1 MVTIPQIPQNI
12 FYIIIAALVVIGMIF
27 VILQW
32 RRVKVSKN
40 NVAFLT
46 KQAELRKIE
55 LVDRDLESKNMNNDI
70 VLNQKNLSQLKENTS
85 DVMIKAEYINN
96 EINERVN
103 HLESTT
109 EYMKLQNLFND
120 IENKEKELDKKTEF
134 MGKNKL

>member
-1 MVTIPQIPQNI
+1 MVTIPQIPQNV
-12 FYIIIAALVVIGMIF
+12 FYIIVAALAVIGMIF
-27 VILQW
+27 VILQL

-55 LVDRDLESKNMNNDI
+55 LVDRDLESKNMNNDL
-70 VLNQKNLSQLKENTS
+70 VLNKKNLSQLKENTS

-120 IENKEKELDKKTEF
+120 IENKEKELDKKIEF

>member
-27 VILQW
+27 VILQL

-55 LVDRDLESKNMNNDI
+55 LVDRDLESKNMNNDL
-70 VLNQKNLSQLKENTS
+70 VLNKKNLSQLKENTS

>member
-27 VILQW
+27 VILQL

-120 IENKEKELDKKTEF
+120 IENKERELDKKTEF
-134 MGKNKL
+134 TGKNKL

>member
-27 VILQW
+27 VILQL

-70 VLNQKNLSQLKENTS
+70 VLNQKNLSLLKENTS

>member
-27 VILQW
+27 VILQL

-120 IENKEKELDKKTEF
+120 IENKEKELDKKIEF

>member
-27 VILQW
+27 VILQL

>member
-27 VILQW
+27 VILQL

-70 VLNQKNLSQLKENTS
+70 VINQKNLSQLKENTS

>member
-27 VILQW
+27 VILQL

-55 LVDRDLESKNMNNDI
+55 LVDRDLESKNMNNDL
-70 VLNQKNLSQLKENTS
+70 VLNKKNLSQLKENTS

-120 IENKEKELDKKTEF
+120 IENKERELDKKTEF
-134 MGKNKL
+134 TGKNKL